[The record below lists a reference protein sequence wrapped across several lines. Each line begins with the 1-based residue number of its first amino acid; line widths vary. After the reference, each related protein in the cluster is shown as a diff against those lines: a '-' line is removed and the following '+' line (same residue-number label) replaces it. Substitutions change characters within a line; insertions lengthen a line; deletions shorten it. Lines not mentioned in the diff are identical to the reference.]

1 MSQVFTVNTTL
12 GYLATAPRKLFLPP
26 LGREVAITWKQ
37 ARPARVVVTIETAT
51 GEVVRTLALRRYQ
64 PGQPSVVWNGLDRA
78 RKAVKGGKYVVRVVA
93 RNQLGTIELT
103 RPLRVQRIVGSKTAR

>member
-12 GYLATAPRKLFLPP
+12 GYLTTSPRRLYLPP

-37 ARPARVVVTIETAT
+37 ARPARVVVTIETTA
-51 GEVVRTLALRRYQ
+51 GEVVRTLALRRYR

-78 RKAVKGGKYVVRVVA
+78 RRAVKGGPYVVRVVA
-93 RNQLGTIELT
+93 RNALGTVELT
-103 RPLRVQRIVGSKTAR
+103 RRLRVQRIVGPKPAR